1 MIKLKKLLKEHA
13 WDRKFGE
20 PLPTLSDVIGKHN
33 DCGCGS
39 THACTCESIKEATW
53 SSDVMKAKK
62 VQKQIEGDES
72 RLRLHMYKL
81 ADRMNADFPNRK
93 LADNLTKSYQKN
105 VTSFMRDMISFVKKM
120 K

>member
-1 MIKLKKLLKEHA
+1 MIKLRNLIKEHV

-39 THACTCESIKEATW
+39 THVCTCEFINEDAK
-53 SSDVMKAKK
+53 DVMKAKK
-62 VQKQIEGDES
+62 IQKQIEDDES
-72 RLRLHMYKL
+72 RLRLHMYEL
-81 ADRMNADFPNRK
+81 ADIMSADFPNRK
-93 LADNLTKSYQKN
+93 LADNLIKSYQKN
-105 VTSFMRDMISFVKKM
+105 VTSFMRDVINFVKKM

>member
-39 THACTCESIKEATW
+39 THVCTCEFINEDAK
-53 SSDVMKAKK
+53 DVMKAKK
-62 VQKQIEGDES
+62 IQKQIEDDES

-81 ADRMNADFPNRK
+81 ADRMSADFPNRK